1 LRVGRYVLYRLAA
14 AVPVVFGVTL
24 LVFFMVRLV
33 PGDPVDA
40 MFRDVARPTAEQR
53 AALRR
58 ELGIDRPLPEQ
69 YARFLWRALHGDLG
83 RSFRSKQPVTEEIL
97 SRMPNTI
104 RLAFAGLAVAVVFG
118 GIAGTMAAV
127 ARGTWVDG
135 LSMVTAVLAVSV
147 PGFWLGLMAILL
159 FSVRLGWFPVAGA
172 STWRHVVLPAGTLGV
187 LTAAV
192 LARMVRSSM
201 LDALAQDYVRTA
213 RAKGVREGP
222 VVLRHAL
229 RNAAIPIVTILGLE
243 IGGLLSGAFIIEA
256 VFAYPGVGLLA
267 VNALQTRDFPV
278 IQGIVLLTALIY
290 VAVNLAV
297 DVLYGVIDPRVGYR

>member
-1 LRVGRYVLYRLAA
+1 VGRYLLYRLAA

-40 MFRDVARPTAEQR
+40 MFRDAARPSEEQR
-53 AALRR
+53 AAIRR
-58 ELGIDRPLPEQ
+58 QLGIDRPLPEQ
-69 YARFLWRALHGDLG
+69 YARFLWRAVQGDLG
-83 RSFRSKQPVTEEIL
+83 QSFRSKQPVTEEIL

-104 RLAFAGLAVAVVFG
+104 KLTVAGLAVALVIG
-118 GIAGTMAAV
+118 GAAGTLAAV
-127 ARGTWVDG
+127 FRGSWIDG
-135 LSMVTAVLAVSV
+135 VSMLGAVLGVSI
-147 PGFWLGLMAILL
+147 PGFWLGLMVILL

-172 STWRHVVLPAGTLGV
+172 STWRHLVLPAFTLGV

-192 LARMVRSSM
+192 LARMVRSS
-201 LDALAQDYVRTA
+201 LLEALAQDYVRTA
-213 RAKGVREGP
+213 RAKGLREVP

-229 RNAAIPIVTILGLE
+229 RNAAIPVVTILGLE

-256 VFAYPGVGLLA
+256 VFGYPGVGLLA
-267 VNALQTRDFPV
+267 VNALQTRDFPL

-290 VAVNLAV
+290 VATNLLV
-297 DVLYGVIDPRVGYR
+297 DLLYGVIDPRIGYR